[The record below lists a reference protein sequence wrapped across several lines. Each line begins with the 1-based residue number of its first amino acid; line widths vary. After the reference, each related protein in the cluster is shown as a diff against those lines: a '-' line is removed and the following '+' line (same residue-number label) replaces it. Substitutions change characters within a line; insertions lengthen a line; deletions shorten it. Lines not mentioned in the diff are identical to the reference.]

1 MKKGIMFVVGGYG
14 AWVILNIVI
23 TVFQIGDA
31 GVNAHLALIFTGL
44 PTSLLSLLA
53 PHGTLV
59 AVLIAGVL
67 GLAQWSL
74 VMKLWGNRR
83 SEDSA

>member
-1 MKKGIMFVVGGYG
+1 MKKGLMFIVVGYG
-14 AWVILNIVI
+14 AWIILNLVI
-23 TVFQIGDA
+23 TVFKIGDA

-44 PTSLLSLLA
+44 PASLLSLLA

-67 GLAQWSL
+67 GLVQWVL
-74 VMKLWGNRR
+74 VAKLWKT
-83 SEDSA
+83 S